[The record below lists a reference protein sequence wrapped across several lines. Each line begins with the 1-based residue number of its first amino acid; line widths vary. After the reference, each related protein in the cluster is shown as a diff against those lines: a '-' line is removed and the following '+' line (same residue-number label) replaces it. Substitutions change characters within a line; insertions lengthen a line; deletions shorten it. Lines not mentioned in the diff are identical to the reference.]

1 MHALTYVTTWAMQE
15 SGRGTHESAVGEL
28 QVDLVVCYDAHAS
41 PIRDLQRC
49 GRTGRQRGGRV
60 VQLLALGREELSYE
74 KQQLACSASGR
85 NLLHVVQNTC
95 AKLCIYS
102 ISQAED
108 VSYLCGWGHLCT
120 G

>member
-1 MHALTYVTTWAMQE
+1 MPSLLVTSWAMHQ
-15 SGRGTHESAVGEL
+15 SGWGTRGAAVLGL

-74 KQQLACSASGR
+74 KQQLACSSS
-85 NLLHVVQNTC
+85 VPFC
-95 AKLCIYS
+95 
-102 ISQAED
+102 
-108 VSYLCGWGHLCT
+108 VSSWPHAT
-120 G
+120 P

>member
-1 MHALTYVTTWAMQE
+1 ML
-15 SGRGTHESAVGEL
+15 GL

-74 KQQLACSASGR
+74 KQQLACSSPVPFCVSSWMHARLCSIFRYLWQRALQCLCGVSALAR
-85 NLLHVVQNTC
+85 LWLADLLSCH
-95 AKLCIYS
+95 
-102 ISQAED
+102 SQA
-108 VSYLCGWGHLCT
+108 W
-120 G
+120 

>member
-1 MHALTYVTTWAMQE
+1 MPILTLHKAVHASQFSLVTSRAMLE
-15 SGRGTHESAVGEL
+15 SGRGTSRAAVSGL

-74 KQQLACSASGR
+74 KQQLACFPFVPFCLSFWTHAM
-85 NLLHVVQNTC
+85 L
-95 AKLCIYS
+95 
-102 ISQAED
+102 
-108 VSYLCGWGHLCT
+108 
-120 G
+120 